1 MFRKLVTGLGAV
13 VITLALASPAYA
25 APERYEGDLS
35 PYAQADTA
43 GHVTIKHVRGLDFK
57 VHVTVSGLE
66 PGVYVMHWT
75 NDSSSLTPT
84 KGCTFRVKVDNKT
97 AGCSAKV
104 KAARSD
110 APLFAAVAKRGDFY
124 NPAGVASFSS
134 DPVFVAM

>member
-1 MFRKLVTGLGAV
+1 
-13 VITLALASPAYA
+13 
-25 APERYEGDLS
+25 
-35 PYAQADTA
+35 
-43 GHVTIKHVRGLDFK
+43 
-57 VHVTVSGLE
+57 
-66 PGVYVMHWT
+66 MHWT

-110 APLFAAVAKRGDFY
+110 AQLFAAVAKRGDFN